1 LAPLHNRESATAV
14 SAERALLAALGG
26 GCQAPVAAWVD
37 DAILYGR
44 VTERD
49 GAVQLT
55 ASAPLDGK
63 PEIAGEKVARL
74 LEGEGAASLLAR

>member
-1 LAPLHNRESATAV
+1 M
-14 SAERALLAALGG
+14 LLAALGG
-26 GCQAPVAAWVD
+26 GCQAPVAAWVETRETGHGKR
-37 DAILYGR
+37 LYGR

-55 ASAPLDGK
+55 ASCDID
-63 PEIAGEKVARL
+63 PERPEAAGESVARL